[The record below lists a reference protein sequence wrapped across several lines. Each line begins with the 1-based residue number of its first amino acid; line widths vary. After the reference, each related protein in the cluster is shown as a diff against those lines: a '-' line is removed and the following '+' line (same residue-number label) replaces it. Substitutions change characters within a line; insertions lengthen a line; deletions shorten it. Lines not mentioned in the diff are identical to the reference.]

1 MLDIGGWE
9 FLVVAFVLIMVVGPK
24 ELPKMLRSFTNLTKQ
39 MRRMA
44 REFTD
49 GMNQIAADAEVAD
62 LKQAMSKA
70 KSGDLD
76 ELAEAIDP
84 TGKVGES
91 VREMKDSVSGTGASG
106 DLKEIGELASEA
118 GDRIAADAKDDASPK
133 DDNTEGGNTEGD
145 NTGTDKPK
153 QADKS

>member
-1 MLDIGGWE
+1 
-9 FLVVAFVLIMVVGPK
+9 
-24 ELPKMLRSFTNLTKQ
+24 MLRGFTNLTKQ

-62 LKQAMSKA
+62 LKQAMNKA

-84 TGKVGES
+84 EGSVGES
-91 VREMKDSVSGTGASG
+91 VRDMKHSVSGSSASG
-106 DLKEIGELASEA
+106 EMREISELAAEA
-118 GDRIAADAKDDASPK
+118 GDRIAADAKEDDKPEK
-133 DDNTEGGNTEGD
+133 
-145 NTGTDKPK
+145 TDK
-153 QADKS
+153 S

>member
-24 ELPKMLRSFTNLTKQ
+24 ELPKMLRSFTKLTRQ

-49 GMNQIAADAEVAD
+49 GMNQIAEDAEVAE

-76 ELAEAIDP
+76 ELAQAIDP
-84 TGKVGES
+84 GGSMGDS
-91 VREMKDSVSGTGASG
+91 VREMKDSVSGTGS
-106 DLKEIGELASEA
+106 DEMKEIGELASEV
-118 GDRIAADAKDDASPK
+118 GDRIAADAGEEDTPRDDVTPK
-133 DDNTEGGNTEGD
+133 
-145 NTGTDKPK
+145 K
-153 QADKS
+153 ADKKRANKKKVDKS

>member
-49 GMNQIAADAEVAD
+49 GMNQIAEDAEVAE
-62 LKQAMSKA
+62 LKQAMNKA

-84 TGKVGES
+84 GGTMGDS
-91 VREMKDSVSGTGASG
+91 VRDMKDSVSGSSAT
-106 DLKEIGELASEA
+106 DEMKEIGDLASEA
-118 GDRIAADAKDDASPK
+118 GDRIAADARDDETPK
-133 DDNTEGGNTEGD
+133 
-145 NTGTDKPK
+145 P
-153 QADKS
+153 ADKS

>member
-24 ELPKMLRSFTNLTKQ
+24 ELPRMLRGFTNLTKQ

-62 LKQAMSKA
+62 LKAAMTKA

-84 TGKVGES
+84 GGTVGDS
-91 VREMKDSVSGTGASG
+91 VRDMKNSVGGTASSD
-106 DLKEIGELASEA
+106 DLKEIGDLASEA
-118 GDRIAADAKDDASPK
+118 GDRIAADAKDDDAAKTSS
-133 DDNTEGGNTEGD
+133 
-145 NTGTDKPK
+145 
-153 QADKS
+153 KS

>member
-62 LKQAMSKA
+62 LKEAMNKA

-84 TGKVGES
+84 SGKVGES
-91 VREMKDSVSGTGASG
+91 VREMKDSVSGTGASD
-106 DLKEIGELASEA
+106 DLKEIGTLASEA
-118 GDRIAADAKDDASPK
+118 GDSIAADANSDAASEDDTSENNK
-133 DDNTEGGNTEGD
+133 SKR
-145 NTGTDKPK
+145 TDK
-153 QADKS
+153 S

>member
-133 DDNTEGGNTEGD
+133 DDNTEGD

-153 QADKS
+153 QVDKS

>member
-9 FLVVAFVLIMVVGPK
+9 FLLVAFVLIMVVGPK

-49 GMNQIAADAEVAD
+49 GMNQIASDAEMAE

-76 ELAEAIDP
+76 ELADAIDSDG
-84 TGKVGES
+84 TVSQS
-91 VREMKDSVSGTGASG
+91 VREMKDSVSGTGAS
-106 DLKEIGELASEA
+106 DDMKEIGELASEA
-118 GDRIAADAKDDASPK
+118 GDRIAADAKED
-133 DDNTEGGNTEGD
+133 E
-145 NTGTDKPK
+145 KPK
-153 QADKS
+153 KADKKADKS

>member
-9 FLVVAFVLIMVVGPK
+9 FLLVAFVLIMVVGPK

-49 GMNQIAADAEVAD
+49 GMNQIASDAEMAE

-76 ELAEAIDP
+76 ELADAIDSDG
-84 TGKVGES
+84 TVSQS
-91 VREMKDSVSGTGASG
+91 VREMKDSVSGTGAS
-106 DLKEIGELASEA
+106 DEMKEIGDLASEA
-118 GDRIAADAKDDASPK
+118 GDRIAADAKED
-133 DDNTEGGNTEGD
+133 E
-145 NTGTDKPK
+145 KPK
-153 QADKS
+153 KAVKKADKS

>member
-24 ELPKMLRSFTNLTKQ
+24 ELPKMLRGFTNLTKQ

-62 LKQAMSKA
+62 LKAAMNKA

-76 ELAEAIDP
+76 ELADAIDP
-84 TGKVGES
+84 DGTVGDS
-91 VREMKDSVSGTGASG
+91 VRDMKNSVRRERSHPTTSRRSATSPARPATGLPPTQRMTA
-106 DLKEIGELASEA
+106 
-118 GDRIAADAKDDASPK
+118 RPK
-133 DDNTEGGNTEGD
+133 
-145 NTGTDKPK
+145 P
-153 QADKS
+153 

>member
-24 ELPKMLRSFTNLTKQ
+24 ELPKMLRGFTNLTKQ

-62 LKQAMSKA
+62 LKAAMGKA

-76 ELAEAIDP
+76 ELADAIDP
-84 TGKVGES
+84 DGTVGES
-91 VREMKDSVSGTGASG
+91 VRDMKN
-106 DLKEIGELASEA
+106 
-118 GDRIAADAKDDASPK
+118 R
-133 DDNTEGGNTEGD
+133 
-145 NTGTDKPK
+145 
-153 QADKS
+153 

>member
-49 GMNQIAADAEVAD
+49 GMNQIAEDAEVAE
-62 LKQAMSKA
+62 LKQAMNKA

-84 TGKVGES
+84 GGTMGDS
-91 VREMKDSVSGTGASG
+91 VRDMKDSVSGSSAS
-106 DLKEIGELASEA
+106 DEMKEIGDLASEA
-118 GDRIAADAKDDASPK
+118 GDRIAADARDDETPK
-133 DDNTEGGNTEGD
+133 
-145 NTGTDKPK
+145 P
-153 QADKS
+153 ADKS

>member
-9 FLVVAFVLIMVVGPK
+9 FLVVAFVLIMVVGPT

-62 LKQAMSKA
+62 LKEAMNKA

-91 VREMKDSVSGTGASG
+91 VRDLKDGVSGTGASD
-106 DLKEIGELASEA
+106 DLKEIGALASEA
-118 GDRIAADAKDDASPK
+118 GDRIAADAKSDTASD
-133 DDNTEGGNTEGD
+133 DDNGEN
-145 NTGTDKPK
+145 DKPK

>member
-62 LKQAMSKA
+62 LKEAMNKA

-84 TGKVGES
+84 SGKVGES
-91 VREMKDSVSGTGASG
+91 VREMKDGVSGTGASD
-106 DLKEIGELASEA
+106 DLKEIGALASEA
-118 GDRIAADAKDDASPK
+118 GDRIAADANSDTASGDDIQ
-133 DDNTEGGNTEGD
+133 N
-145 NTGTDKPK
+145 
-153 QADKS
+153 DKSKRTGKS

>member
-49 GMNQIAADAEVAD
+49 GMNQIASDAEMAK

-76 ELAEAIDP
+76 ELADAIDSDG
-84 TGKVGES
+84 TVSQS
-91 VREMKDSVSGTGASG
+91 VREMKDSVSGTGAS
-106 DLKEIGELASEA
+106 DDMKEIGELASEA
-118 GDRIAADAKDDASPK
+118 GDRIAADAKED
-133 DDNTEGGNTEGD
+133 E
-145 NTGTDKPK
+145 KPK
-153 QADKS
+153 KADKKADKS

>member
-1 MLDIGGWE
+1 
-9 FLVVAFVLIMVVGPK
+9 
-24 ELPKMLRSFTNLTKQ
+24 MLRSFTNLTKQ

-62 LKQAMSKA
+62 LKEAMNKA

-91 VREMKDSVSGTGASG
+91 VRDLKDGVSGTGASD
-106 DLKEIGELASEA
+106 DLKEIGALASEA
-118 GDRIAADAKDDASPK
+118 GDRIAADAKSDTASD
-133 DDNTEGGNTEGD
+133 DDNGEN
-145 NTGTDKPK
+145 DKPK

>member
-62 LKQAMSKA
+62 LKEAMNKA

-84 TGKVGES
+84 SGKVGE
-91 VREMKDSVSGTGASG
+91 M
-106 DLKEIGELASEA
+106 LHA
-118 GDRIAADAKDDASPK
+118 GSSLDPK
-133 DDNTEGGNTEGD
+133 
-145 NTGTDKPK
+145 
-153 QADKS
+153 

>member
-9 FLVVAFVLIMVVGPK
+9 FLLVAFVLIMVVGPK

-49 GMNQIAADAEVAD
+49 GMNQIASDAEMAE

-76 ELAEAIDP
+76 ELADAIDSDG
-84 TGKVGES
+84 TVSQS
-91 VREMKDSVSGTGASG
+91 VREMKDSVSGTGAS
-106 DLKEIGELASEA
+106 DDMKEIGKLASEA
-118 GDRIAADAKDDASPK
+118 GDRIAADAKED
-133 DDNTEGGNTEGD
+133 E
-145 NTGTDKPK
+145 KPK
-153 QADKS
+153 KADKKADKS

>member
-62 LKQAMSKA
+62 LKEAMNKA

-76 ELAEAIDP
+76 ELAEVIDP
-84 TGKVGES
+84 SGKVGES
-91 VREMKDSVSGTGASG
+91 VREMKDSVSGTGASD
-106 DLKEIGELASEA
+106 DLKEIGTLASEA
-118 GDRIAADAKDDASPK
+118 GDRIAADANSDAAPE
-133 DDNTEGGNTEGD
+133 DNNSEND
-145 NTGTDKPK
+145 KSKRTDK
-153 QADKS
+153 S

>member
-9 FLVVAFVLIMVVGPK
+9 FLVVAFVLILVVGPK

-49 GMNQIAADAEVAD
+49 GMNQIASDAEMAE

-76 ELAEAIDP
+76 ELADAIDSDG
-84 TGKVGES
+84 TVSQS
-91 VREMKDSVSGTGASG
+91 VREMKDSVSGTGAS
-106 DLKEIGELASEA
+106 DDMKEVGELASEA
-118 GDRIAADAKDDASPK
+118 GDRIAADA
-133 DDNTEGGNTEGD
+133 
-145 NTGTDKPK
+145 
-153 QADKS
+153 Q

>member
-9 FLVVAFVLIMVVGPK
+9 FLVVAFVLIMVVGAK
-24 ELPKMLRSFTNLTKQ
+24 ELPKMLRGFTNLTKQ

-62 LKQAMSKA
+62 LKAAMSKA

-76 ELAEAIDP
+76 ELADAIDP
-84 TGKVGES
+84 DGTVGES
-91 VREMKDSVSGTGASG
+91 VRDMKNSVSGTAAS
-106 DLKEIGELASEA
+106 DDIKEIGDLAGEA
-118 GDRIAADAKDDASPK
+118 GERIAADAKDDGA
-133 DDNTEGGNTEGD
+133 TETLN
-145 NTGTDKPK
+145 
-153 QADKS
+153 KS

>member
-62 LKQAMSKA
+62 LKEAMNKA

-84 TGKVGES
+84 SGKVGES
-91 VREMKDSVSGTGASG
+91 VREMKDGVSGTGASD
-106 DLKEIGELASEA
+106 DLKEIGALASEA
-118 GDRIAADAKDDASPK
+118 GDRIAADANSDTASD
-133 DDNTEGGNTEGD
+133 DDNIQN
-145 NTGTDKPK
+145 
-153 QADKS
+153 DKSKRTGKS

>member
-49 GMNQIAADAEVAD
+49 GMNQIASDAEMAE

-76 ELAEAIDP
+76 ELADAIDSDG
-84 TGKVGES
+84 TVSQS
-91 VREMKDSVSGTGASG
+91 VREMKDSVSGTGAS
-106 DLKEIGELASEA
+106 DDMKEIGELASEA
-118 GDRIAADAKDDASPK
+118 GDRIAADAKED
-133 DDNTEGGNTEGD
+133 E
-145 NTGTDKPK
+145 KPK
-153 QADKS
+153 KADKKADKS

>member
-9 FLVVAFVLIMVVGPK
+9 FLIVAFVLIMVVGPK
-24 ELPKMLRSFTNLTKQ
+24 ELPKMLRSFTDLTKQ

-62 LKQAMSKA
+62 LKKAMDKA

-76 ELAEAIDP
+76 EIADAIDP
-84 TGKVGES
+84 GGTVGES
-91 VREMKDSVSGTGASG
+91 VREMKDSVTGVGSS
-106 DLKEIGELASEA
+106 DEMKEISELASEA
-118 GDRIAADAKDDASPK
+118 GDRIAADARDD
-133 DDNTEGGNTEGD
+133 DDGKTTAN
-145 NTGTDKPK
+145 
-153 QADKS
+153 KS

>member
-49 GMNQIAADAEVAD
+49 GMNQIASDAEVAD

-70 KSGDLD
+70 KSGNLD
-76 ELAEAIDP
+76 ELADAIDSD
-84 TGKVGES
+84 GKVGES
-91 VREMKDSVSGTGASG
+91 VREMKNSVSGTGAS
-106 DLKEIGELASEA
+106 DEMKEIGELASEA
-118 GDRIAADAKDDASPK
+118 GDRIAADAKEDETP
-133 DDNTEGGNTEGD
+133 
-145 NTGTDKPK
+145 DKADK
-153 QADKS
+153 EADKS

>member
-24 ELPKMLRSFTNLTKQ
+24 ELPKMLRGFTNLTKQ

-62 LKQAMSKA
+62 IKEAMNKA

-76 ELAEAIDP
+76 ELADTIDP
-84 TGKVGES
+84 GGTVGKS
-91 VREMKDSVSGTGASG
+91 MREMKDSVSGTGAS
-106 DLKEIGELASEA
+106 DEMKEIGELASEA
-118 GDRIAADAKDDASPK
+118 GDRIAADAKEDDKPE
-133 DDNTEGGNTEGD
+133 TEG
-145 NTGTDKPK
+145 
-153 QADKS
+153 KS